1 MGMIRGKQRRKKDRE
16 NEEEAMKKW
25 IEVRWGANEE
35 EDEETDMGYI
45 GGDEE
50 KEEED
55 EREIANCVHMQAAA
69 KSQTCL

>member
-1 MGMIRGKQRRKKDRE
+1 MRKTGRKKDGWE
-16 NEEEAMKKW
+16 TEEEAMKKW

-35 EDEETDMGYI
+35 EDEEIIMGYV
-45 GGDEE
+45 GEDEE

-55 EREIANCVHMQAAA
+55 EKEIANCVHMQAAA

>member
-1 MGMIRGKQRRKKDRE
+1 MMWGKQRRKRE
-16 NEEEAMKKW
+16 NEEAMKKW

-35 EDEETDMGYI
+35 EDEEIIMGYV
-45 GGDEE
+45 GEDEE

-55 EREIANCVHMQAAA
+55 EKEIANCVHMQAAA

>member
-1 MGMIRGKQRRKKDRE
+1 MIKIEEKKDRE

-35 EDEETDMGYI
+35 EDEEMKMGYV

-55 EREIANCVHMQAAA
+55 EKEIANCVHMQAAA